1 MFQGL
6 EGEELRLKFSYKSF
20 DWTIS
25 AVDRS
30 DRLVQ
35 ALAIAKHLDPGRGY
49 EFFRVGII
57 IQDHLFIKL
66 VYVYGG
72 SKILFEDEVIAETD
86 SSACVLLR
94 RWEVRIWQSEL
105 RGLI

>member
-1 MFQGL
+1 M
-6 EGEELRLKFSYKSF
+6 ELSYKRF
-20 DWTIS
+20 DGTIS

-72 SKILFEDEVIAETD
+72 SKVLFEDEVIAETY
-86 SSACVLLR
+86 STACVLLR
-94 RWEVRIWQSEL
+94 
-105 RGLI
+105 